1 MQSQFTSI
9 TDVTAHIIALDPG
22 FSDELTDDQ
31 MMDIVRSHSAGRYE
45 DITTDELDTMIVA
58 AYMATGADAATARLM
73 LTNA

>member
-1 MQSQFTSI
+1 MRHQFTTVS
-9 TDVTAHIIALDPG
+9 DVTAYLFNIPG
-22 FSDELTDDQ
+22 FSDEITEDE
-31 MMDIVRSHSAGRYE
+31 MRDIVRQHSAGRYE